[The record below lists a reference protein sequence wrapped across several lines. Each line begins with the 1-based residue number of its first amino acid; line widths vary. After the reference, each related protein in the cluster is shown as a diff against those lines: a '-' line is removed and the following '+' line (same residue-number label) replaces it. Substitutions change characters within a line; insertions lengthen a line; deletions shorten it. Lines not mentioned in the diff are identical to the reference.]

1 MLRSRINLKMSASF
15 AKAVMPRV
23 RREGEPRGEGDW
35 VLGWI
40 YPENTEQPLA
50 AEFESPVVSVREAG
64 EATAMPPVADDISH

>member
-1 MLRSRINLKMSASF
+1 MLRSRISLKMSASF

-40 YPENTEQPLA
+40 YPENTEQPPA
-50 AEFESPVVSVREAG
+50 AEFESPVVSAREAG
-64 EATAMPPVADDISH
+64 EAATAPPVADDISH

>member
-40 YPENTEQPLA
+40 YPENTEQPPE
-50 AEFESPVVSVREAG
+50 AEFESPVVSARDAG
-64 EATAMPPVADDISH
+64 ESAAPPPVADDISH